1 VLTLVLALDSFGLP
15 VVGPPGIPA
24 ERLEILRAAFL
35 AMCQDRDYQADAAKL
50 ELPVG
55 APLSG
60 AQLKVLINELAA
72 AATPDVVAA
81 YRRLEA
87 GEATGRGA
95 DSDFERELRTR
106 LEAEGLTVDSQV
118 GVAAYRIDLA
128 VRNPSDPTV
137 YLAGI
142 ECDGAAFHSAKS
154 ARDRDRLRESVL
166 QGLGWDILRVW
177 STDWFSNP
185 EGQTAK
191 LVDDLFRLA
200 EKPVVPDKLWL
211 PNGSARAG
219 AIAAEPP
226 GAVTAEPPGAVAA
239 ESPGTLD
246 PVALPEPVDPG
257 ALPAWFDPVVP
268 SNDVGAVEPDAGFQ
282 DAVQA
287 PSAIADETGGPAPAV
302 FPAPGRLSEIE
313 VRDALRSFRDEVIL
327 KEYPGS
333 EPERCILRDLMI
345 SKILEARLDEPE
357 QFDEK
362 IPLWLRER
370 TDQRQIKYLRNV
382 CAIVE
387 RMA

>member
-1 VLTLVLALDSFGLP
+1 MISLTYGREPGQTRVAQRFGPVAGSQGHRRLNVLFTRARRRVMVFSSMGSSDVLAS
-15 VVGPPGIPA
+15 PGS
-24 ERLEILRAAFL
+24 RRGVRVL
-35 AMCQDRDYQADAAKL
+35 RDYL
-50 ELPVG
+50 RYVE
-55 APLSG
+55 S
-60 AQLKVLINELAA
+60 
-72 AATPDVVAA
+72 
-81 YRRLEA
+81 RRLEA

-95 DSDFERELRTR
+95 DSDFEREVRSR
-106 LEAEGLTVDSQV
+106 LEAHGFTVDPQV

-128 VRNPSDPTV
+128 VRHPSRPSV

-154 ARDRDRLRESVL
+154 ARDRDRLRETVL
-166 QGLGWDILRVW
+166 HGLGWNILRVW

-200 EKPVVPDKLWL
+200 EQPVVADPLWL
-211 PNGSARAG
+211 PEGAAARA
-219 AIAAEPP
+219 AAAAAEPP
-226 GAVTAEPPGAVAA
+226 GPVEAA
-239 ESPGTLD
+239 G
-246 PVALPEPVDPG
+246 
-257 ALPAWFDPVVP
+257 P
-268 SNDVGAVEPDAGFQ
+268 SGDIGAVEPHGDAASHEVGPTS
-282 DAVQA
+282 VQA
-287 PSAIADETGGPAPAV
+287 TSAVADETALEV
-302 FPAPGRLSEIE
+302 IRRPGRLSEIE

-333 EPERCILRDLMI
+333 EPERCILRDIMI

-370 TDQRQIKYLRNV
+370 TDQRQIKYLGNV

-387 RMA
+387 KMA

>member
-1 VLTLVLALDSFGLP
+1 MSSSAPGPRGVRVL
-15 VVGPPGIPA
+15 
-24 ERLEILRAAFL
+24 
-35 AMCQDRDYQADAAKL
+35 RDYLRYA
-50 ELPVG
+50 E
-55 APLSG
+55 S
-60 AQLKVLINELAA
+60 
-72 AATPDVVAA
+72 
-81 YRRLEA
+81 RRLEV
-87 GEATGRGA
+87 GEPTGRGA
-95 DSDFERELRTR
+95 DSDFEREVRAR
-106 LEAEGLTVDSQV
+106 LEAEGLTVDPQV

-166 QGLGWDILRVW
+166 QGLGWNILRVW

-200 EKPVVPDKLWL
+200 EKPVVADKLWL
-211 PNGSARAG
+211 PNGGARVEAV
-219 AIAAEPP
+219 AAEPP
-226 GAVTAEPPGAVAA
+226 APVEPMAAGGDVAADEPGADAA
-239 ESPGTLD
+239 
-246 PVALPEPVDPG
+246 A
-257 ALPAWFDPVVP
+257 
-268 SNDVGAVEPDAGFQ
+268 Q
-282 DAVQA
+282 DVQA
-287 PSAIADETGGPAPAV
+287 PAAIADEIQEPPAEVPA
-302 FPAPGRLSEIE
+302 APGRMSEIE

-387 RMA
+387 KMA